1 MRFTVRKP
9 KLCAGLLPPHHRK
22 ARNFMADRRI
32 VILTDG
38 RTNPV
43 NAKTASC
50 VIRYKPEEVVALLDT
65 TQPGKT
71 SQELL
76 GVGGSIPVVANLAD
90 APPANTLLIGIAPA
104 GGKLPPAWRN
114 ILLEAIDRG
123 MNLVSGLHDFLS
135 NDPEISA
142 AAAKRGV
149 QIHDVRKNNERDV
162 ANRQNLRED
171 CLRIHT
177 VGQDCS
183 VGKMLASVEIALG
196 LKSRG
201 YDAKFVATGQT
212 GIMIEGD
219 GCPVDCVVSDFVNGA
234 VEKLVL
240 ANQHHD
246 ILLVEGQGSLSHPRY
261 SAVTLGLLHGCVPH
275 GLILVYEAGRR
286 TVLGMDYVPLTP
298 LQKIVEV
305 NEMMAR
311 LANPKSRVIGVA
323 MNSRLLGPDEAE
335 AERERVRRELGVPVC
350 DVIRHGPDDMVDA
363 VLALRQ
369 ELFPHLTAKAG

>member
-1 MRFTVRKP
+1 
-9 KLCAGLLPPHHRK
+9 
-22 ARNFMADRRI
+22 MAARRI

-43 NAKTASC
+43 SAKTASC

-71 SQELL
+71 SGALL
-76 GVGGSIPVVANLAD
+76 GVGGAIPVVANLAD
-90 APPANTLLIGIAPA
+90 APAANTLLIGIAPS
-104 GGKLPPAWRN
+104 GGKLPPAWRK

-135 NDPEISA
+135 NDPEIGG

-149 QIHDVRKNNERDV
+149 EIYDVRKNNERDV
-162 ANRQNLRED
+162 ANRLDLRED

-177 VGQDCS
+177 IGQDCS
-183 VGKMLASVEIALG
+183 VGKMLASVEIAIG
-196 LKSRG
+196 LKARG

-246 ILLVEGQGSLSHPRY
+246 ILLIEGQGSLSHPRY

-275 GLILVYEAGRR
+275 GLILVYEAGRKN
-286 TVLGMDYVPLTP
+286 VLGMDYVPLTP
-298 LQKIVEV
+298 LEKIVEV
-305 NEMMAR
+305 NETMAR
-311 LANPKSRVIGVA
+311 LANPVARVIGVA

-350 DVIRHGPDDMVDA
+350 DVIRHGPGDMVDA
-363 VLALRQ
+363 VLVLRQ
-369 ELFPHLTAKAG
+369 ELFPHLKAKAG

>member
-1 MRFTVRKP
+1 MS
-9 KLCAGLLPPHHRK
+9 
-22 ARNFMADRRI
+22 NRRI

-76 GVGGSIPVVANLAD
+76 GVGGAIPVVANLAD
-90 APPANTLLIGIAPA
+90 APGANTLLIGIAPS
-104 GGKLPPAWRN
+104 GGKLPPAWRK
-114 ILLEAIDRG
+114 ILLEAVDRE

-135 NDPEISA
+135 NDPEIAA

-149 QIHDVRKNNERDV
+149 EIYDVRKNNERDV
-162 ANRQNLRED
+162 ANRKDLRED

-183 VGKMLASVEIALG
+183 VGKMLASVEIAIG
-196 LKSRG
+196 LKKRG

-261 SAVTLGLLHGCVPH
+261 SAVTLGLLHGCAPH
-275 GLILVYEAGRR
+275 GMILVYEAGRQN
-286 TVLGMDYVPLTP
+286 VLGMDYVPLTP
-298 LQKIVEV
+298 LAKIVEV
-305 NEMMAR
+305 NEMMAQ
-311 LANPKSRVIGVA
+311 LAWPKSRVIGVA
-323 MNSRLLGPDEAE
+323 MNSRLLTPDDAE
-335 AERERVRRELGVPVC
+335 KERERVWRELGVPVC
-350 DVIRHGPDDMVDA
+350 DVIRHGPADMVDA

-369 ELFPHLTAKAG
+369 ELFPHLSAKAG